1 MSATTPIQ
9 VTEKKARKP
18 TLSAKYSKFMVF
30 GYNFVQ
36 SLRASDILNDE
47 GLENAYAQLKM
58 FDTVDT
64 QSEFYEQ
71 FLNQS
76 GESGKVMRK
85 FIVQRNKPPKAPRK
99 PRAKKAAATTTTTT
113 ETTTTET
120 AKEKKPRKPRTKKT
134 TEVVQDTQNDVI
146 SEIVAAANADPLE
159 NIAVETTEPP
169 VKEKKARKPRAKK
182 VAEPAP
188 ENKTEENF
196 AKEEEECMKR
206 KALLAKMASKKATE
220 PAAENKTE
228 EDFAKEEQECM
239 KRKALL
245 TKMAARKKEAIVKS
259 TEPAATTPEKKSTEP
274 VKTPE
279 KKAPR
284 APKKKKVETHV
295 EVTPPFV
302 ESEELEEEE
311 IVTQEIVIGGETYLI
326 DGDNNLY
333 STQTHLEVGTYNQDT
348 KEISLNA

>member
-1 MSATTPIQ
+1 MSATTPVQ

-71 FLNQS
+71 FLSQS
-76 GESGKVMRK
+76 GESGRVMRK
-85 FIVQRNKPPKAPRK
+85 FIIQRNKPPKAPRK
-99 PRAKKAAATTTTTT
+99 PRAKKAAATTTTTTTT

-159 NIAVETTEPP
+159 NIAVETTEPA

-182 VAEPAP
+182 T
-188 ENKTEENF
+188 TEE
-196 AKEEEECMKR
+196 
-206 KALLAKMASKKATE
+206 KATE
-220 PAAENKTE
+220 PAT
-228 EDFAKEEQECM
+228 
-239 KRKALL
+239 
-245 TKMAARKKEAIVKS
+245 
-259 TEPAATTPEKKSTEP
+259 TTPEKKSTEP

-284 APKKKKVETHV
+284 APKKKAEKKVETHV

-326 DGDNNLY
+326 DNDNILY

-348 KEISLNA
+348 KEISLNT

>member
-71 FLNQS
+71 FLSQS
-76 GESGKVMRK
+76 GESGRVMRK
-85 FIVQRNKPPKAPRK
+85 FIIQRNKPPKAPRK
-99 PRAKKAAATTTTTT
+99 PRAKKAAATTTETTTT
-113 ETTTTET
+113 EPTTET

-159 NIAVETTEPP
+159 NIAVETTEPA

-182 VAEPAP
+182 T
-188 ENKTEENF
+188 TE
-196 AKEEEECMKR
+196 
-206 KALLAKMASKKATE
+206 KKATE
-220 PAAENKTE
+220 PAA
-228 EDFAKEEQECM
+228 
-239 KRKALL
+239 
-245 TKMAARKKEAIVKS
+245 
-259 TEPAATTPEKKSTEP
+259 TPEKKSTEP

-284 APKKKKVETHV
+284 APKKKAEKKVETHV

-326 DGDNNLY
+326 DNDNILY

-348 KEISLNA
+348 KEISINA

>member
-1 MSATTPIQ
+1 MSATTPVQ

-71 FLNQS
+71 FLSQS
-76 GESGKVMRK
+76 GESGRVMRK
-85 FIVQRNKPPKAPRK
+85 FIIQRNKPPKAPRK
-99 PRAKKAAATTTTTT
+99 PRAKKAAATTT
-113 ETTTTET
+113 ETTTTTTTEP

-159 NIAVETTEPP
+159 NIAVETTEPA
-169 VKEKKARKPRAKK
+169 VNEKKARKPRAKK
-182 VAEPAP
+182 T
-188 ENKTEENF
+188 TE
-196 AKEEEECMKR
+196 
-206 KALLAKMASKKATE
+206 KKATE
-220 PAAENKTE
+220 P
-228 EDFAKEEQECM
+228 
-239 KRKALL
+239 
-245 TKMAARKKEAIVKS
+245 V
-259 TEPAATTPEKKSTEP
+259 ATTPEKKSTEP
-274 VKTPE
+274 AATPE

-284 APKKKKVETHV
+284 APKKKAEKKVETHV

>member
-1 MSATTPIQ
+1 MSATTPVQ

-71 FLNQS
+71 FLSQS
-76 GESGKVMRK
+76 GESGRVMRK
-85 FIVQRNKPPKAPRK
+85 FIIQRNKPPKAPRK
-99 PRAKKAAATTTTTT
+99 PRAKKAAATTTETTTT
-113 ETTTTET
+113 EPTTET

-159 NIAVETTEPP
+159 NIAVETTEPA

-182 VAEPAP
+182 T
-188 ENKTEENF
+188 TE
-196 AKEEEECMKR
+196 
-206 KALLAKMASKKATE
+206 KKATE
-220 PAAENKTE
+220 PAA
-228 EDFAKEEQECM
+228 
-239 KRKALL
+239 
-245 TKMAARKKEAIVKS
+245 
-259 TEPAATTPEKKSTEP
+259 TPEKKSTEP

-284 APKKKKVETHV
+284 APKKKAEKKVETHV

-326 DGDNNLY
+326 DGDNILY

-348 KEISLNA
+348 KEFSLNA

>member
-1 MSATTPIQ
+1 MSATTPVQ

-71 FLNQS
+71 FLSQS
-76 GESGKVMRK
+76 GESGRVMRK
-85 FIVQRNKPPKAPRK
+85 FIIQRNKPPKAPRK
-99 PRAKKAAATTTTTT
+99 PRAKKAAATTTETTTT

-159 NIAVETTEPP
+159 NIAVETTEPA

-182 VAEPAP
+182 T
-188 ENKTEENF
+188 TEE
-196 AKEEEECMKR
+196 
-206 KALLAKMASKKATE
+206 KATE
-220 PAAENKTE
+220 PAT
-228 EDFAKEEQECM
+228 
-239 KRKALL
+239 
-245 TKMAARKKEAIVKS
+245 
-259 TEPAATTPEKKSTEP
+259 TTPEKKSTEP

-284 APKKKKVETHV
+284 APKKKAEKKVETHV

-326 DGDNNLY
+326 DNDNILY

-348 KEISLNA
+348 KEISLNT

>member
-1 MSATTPIQ
+1 MSATTPVQ

-71 FLNQS
+71 FLSQS
-76 GESGKVMRK
+76 GESGRVMRK
-85 FIVQRNKPPKAPRK
+85 FIIQRNKPPKAPRK
-99 PRAKKAAATTTTTT
+99 PRAKKAAATTTEPTTTT

-159 NIAVETTEPP
+159 NIAVETTEPA

-182 VAEPAP
+182 T
-188 ENKTEENF
+188 TE
-196 AKEEEECMKR
+196 
-206 KALLAKMASKKATE
+206 KKATE
-220 PAAENKTE
+220 P
-228 EDFAKEEQECM
+228 
-239 KRKALL
+239 
-245 TKMAARKKEAIVKS
+245 
-259 TEPAATTPEKKSTEP
+259 ATTPEKKSTEP

-284 APKKKKVETHV
+284 APKKKAEKKVETHV

-348 KEISLNA
+348 KEFSLNA

>member
-71 FLNQS
+71 FLSQS
-76 GESGKVMRK
+76 GESGRVMRK

-99 PRAKKAAATTTTTT
+99 PRAKKAATTT
-113 ETTTTET
+113 EPTTTETTTTTET

-159 NIAVETTEPP
+159 NIAVETTEPA

-182 VAEPAP
+182 
-188 ENKTEENF
+188 
-196 AKEEEECMKR
+196 
-206 KALLAKMASKKATE
+206 ATE
-220 PAAENKTE
+220 PSSENKTE
-228 EDFAKEEQECM
+228 EDFAKEEQERM

-245 TKMAARKKEAIVKS
+245 AKMAAA
-259 TEPAATTPEKKSTEP
+259 TPEKKSTEP

-284 APKKKKVETHV
+284 APKKKKVETQV
-295 EVTPPFV
+295 EVTPPLV

-348 KEISLNA
+348 QEISLNA

>member
-1 MSATTPIQ
+1 MSATTPVQ

-71 FLNQS
+71 FLSQS
-76 GESGKVMRK
+76 GESGRVMRK
-85 FIVQRNKPPKAPRK
+85 FIIQRNKPPKAPRK
-99 PRAKKAAATTTTTT
+99 PRAKKAAATTTETTTT
-113 ETTTTET
+113 EPTTET

-159 NIAVETTEPP
+159 NIAVETTEPA

-182 VAEPAP
+182 T
-188 ENKTEENF
+188 TE
-196 AKEEEECMKR
+196 
-206 KALLAKMASKKATE
+206 KKATE
-220 PAAENKTE
+220 PT
-228 EDFAKEEQECM
+228 
-239 KRKALL
+239 
-245 TKMAARKKEAIVKS
+245 
-259 TEPAATTPEKKSTEP
+259 TTPEKKSTEP

-284 APKKKKVETHV
+284 APKKKKVDTHV
-295 EVTPPFV
+295 EVTPPLV

-326 DGDNNLY
+326 DNDNILY

-348 KEISLNA
+348 KEISLNT

>member
-1 MSATTPIQ
+1 MSATTPVQ

-71 FLNQS
+71 FLSQS
-76 GESGKVMRK
+76 GESGRVMRK
-85 FIVQRNKPPKAPRK
+85 FIIQRNKPPKAPRK
-99 PRAKKAAATTTTTT
+99 PRAKKAAATTTETTTT
-113 ETTTTET
+113 EPTTET

-159 NIAVETTEPP
+159 NIAVETTEPA

-182 VAEPAP
+182 T
-188 ENKTEENF
+188 TE
-196 AKEEEECMKR
+196 
-206 KALLAKMASKKATE
+206 KKATE
-220 PAAENKTE
+220 PAA
-228 EDFAKEEQECM
+228 
-239 KRKALL
+239 
-245 TKMAARKKEAIVKS
+245 
-259 TEPAATTPEKKSTEP
+259 TPEKKSTEP

-284 APKKKKVETHV
+284 APKKKAEKKVETHV

-326 DGDNNLY
+326 DNDNILY

-348 KEISLNA
+348 KEISLNT

>member
-1 MSATTPIQ
+1 MSATTPVQ

-71 FLNQS
+71 FLSQS
-76 GESGKVMRK
+76 GESGRVMRK
-85 FIVQRNKPPKAPRK
+85 FIIQRNKPPKAPRK
-99 PRAKKAAATTTTTT
+99 PRAKKAAATTETTTTTT
-113 ETTTTET
+113 ETTTTEP

-159 NIAVETTEPP
+159 NIAVETTEPA

-182 VAEPAP
+182 T
-188 ENKTEENF
+188 TE
-196 AKEEEECMKR
+196 
-206 KALLAKMASKKATE
+206 KKATE
-220 PAAENKTE
+220 PAA
-228 EDFAKEEQECM
+228 
-239 KRKALL
+239 
-245 TKMAARKKEAIVKS
+245 
-259 TEPAATTPEKKSTEP
+259 TPEKKSTEH

-284 APKKKKVETHV
+284 APKKKAEKKVETHV

>member
-71 FLNQS
+71 FLSQS
-76 GESGKVMRK
+76 GESGRVMRK

-99 PRAKKAAATTTTTT
+99 PRAKKAATTT
-113 ETTTTET
+113 EPTTTETTTTTTET

-159 NIAVETTEPP
+159 NIAVETTTEPA

-182 VAEPAP
+182 
-188 ENKTEENF
+188 
-196 AKEEEECMKR
+196 
-206 KALLAKMASKKATE
+206 ATE
-220 PAAENKTE
+220 PSSENKTE
-228 EDFAKEEQECM
+228 EDFAKEEQERM

-245 TKMAARKKEAIVKS
+245 AKM
-259 TEPAATTPEKKSTEP
+259 AATTPEKKSTEP

-284 APKKKKVETHV
+284 APKKKKVETQV

-348 KEISLNA
+348 QEISLNA

>member
-1 MSATTPIQ
+1 MSATTPVQ

-71 FLNQS
+71 FLSQS
-76 GESGKVMRK
+76 GESGRVMRK

-99 PRAKKAAATTTTTT
+99 PRAKKAATTT
-113 ETTTTET
+113 EPTTTETTTTTET

-159 NIAVETTEPP
+159 NIAVETTEPA

-182 VAEPAP
+182 ATEPAP

-220 PAAENKTE
+220 PAAAENKTE
-228 EDFAKEEQECM
+228 EDFAKEEQERM

-245 TKMAARKKEAIVKS
+245 AKMAAA
-259 TEPAATTPEKKSTEP
+259 TPEKKSTEP

-284 APKKKKVETHV
+284 APKKKKVETQV
-295 EVTPPFV
+295 EVTPPLV

-348 KEISLNA
+348 QEISLNA

>member
-1 MSATTPIQ
+1 MSATTPVQ

-71 FLNQS
+71 FLSQS
-76 GESGKVMRK
+76 GESGRVMRK

-99 PRAKKAAATTTTTT
+99 PRAKKAATTT
-113 ETTTTET
+113 EPTTTETTTTTET

-159 NIAVETTEPP
+159 NIAVETTTEPA

-182 VAEPAP
+182 
-188 ENKTEENF
+188 
-196 AKEEEECMKR
+196 
-206 KALLAKMASKKATE
+206 ATE
-220 PAAENKTE
+220 PSSENKTE
-228 EDFAKEEQECM
+228 EDFAKEEQERM

-245 TKMAARKKEAIVKS
+245 AKM
-259 TEPAATTPEKKSTEP
+259 AATTPEKKSTEP

-284 APKKKKVETHV
+284 APKKKKVETQV

-348 KEISLNA
+348 QEISLNA

>member
-71 FLNQS
+71 FLSQS
-76 GESGKVMRK
+76 GESGRVMRK
-85 FIVQRNKPPKAPRK
+85 FIIQRNKPPKAPRK
-99 PRAKKAAATTTTTT
+99 PRAKKAAATTT
-113 ETTTTET
+113 ETTTTTTEP

-159 NIAVETTEPP
+159 NIAVETTEPA

-182 VAEPAP
+182 T
-188 ENKTEENF
+188 TE
-196 AKEEEECMKR
+196 
-206 KALLAKMASKKATE
+206 KKATE
-220 PAAENKTE
+220 P
-228 EDFAKEEQECM
+228 
-239 KRKALL
+239 
-245 TKMAARKKEAIVKS
+245 
-259 TEPAATTPEKKSTEP
+259 ATTPEKKSTEP

-284 APKKKKVETHV
+284 APKKKAEKKVETHV

-348 KEISLNA
+348 KEFSLNT

>member
-1 MSATTPIQ
+1 MSATTPVQ

-71 FLNQS
+71 FLSQS

-99 PRAKKAAATTTTTT
+99 PRAKKAATTT
-113 ETTTTET
+113 EPTTTETTTTTET

-159 NIAVETTEPP
+159 NIAVETTTEPA

-182 VAEPAP
+182 
-188 ENKTEENF
+188 
-196 AKEEEECMKR
+196 
-206 KALLAKMASKKATE
+206 ATE
-220 PAAENKTE
+220 PSSENKTE
-228 EDFAKEEQECM
+228 EDFAKEEQERM

-245 TKMAARKKEAIVKS
+245 AKM
-259 TEPAATTPEKKSTEP
+259 AATTPEKKSTEP

-284 APKKKKVETHV
+284 APKKKKVETQV

-348 KEISLNA
+348 QEISLNA

>member
-47 GLENAYAQLKM
+47 DLENAYAQLKM

-71 FLNQS
+71 FLSQS

-85 FIVQRNKPPKAPRK
+85 FIAQRNKPPKAPRK
-99 PRAKKAAATTTTTT
+99 PRAKKTATTTTTT
-113 ETTTTET
+113 EPADATET
-120 AKEKKPRKPRTKKT
+120 AKDKKPRKPRTKKT

-159 NIAVETTEPP
+159 NIAVETTEPA

-182 VAEPAP
+182 T
-188 ENKTEENF
+188 TE
-196 AKEEEECMKR
+196 
-206 KALLAKMASKKATE
+206 KKATE
-220 PAAENKTE
+220 PAT
-228 EDFAKEEQECM
+228 
-239 KRKALL
+239 
-245 TKMAARKKEAIVKS
+245 T
-259 TEPAATTPEKKSTEP
+259 TTPEKKSTEP

-284 APKKKKVETHV
+284 APKKKAEKKVETHV
-295 EVTPPFV
+295 EVTPPLV
-302 ESEELEEEE
+302 ETEELEEEE

-326 DGDNNLY
+326 DGDNILY
-333 STQTHLEVGTYNQDT
+333 STQTHLEVGTYDQDT
-348 KEISLNA
+348 QEISLNN

>member
-18 TLSAKYSKFMVF
+18 SLSAKYSKFMVF

-71 FLNQS
+71 FLSQIV
-76 GESGKVMRK
+76 GSGKIMRK
-85 FIVQRNKPPKAPRK
+85 FIVQRNNPPKAPRK
-99 PRAKKAAATTTTTT
+99 PRAKKAATTTT
-113 ETTTTET
+113 EPTTTTTTET

-159 NIAVETTEPP
+159 NIAVETTEPA

-182 VAEPAP
+182 T
-188 ENKTEENF
+188 TE
-196 AKEEEECMKR
+196 
-206 KALLAKMASKKATE
+206 KKATE
-220 PAAENKTE
+220 PAT
-228 EDFAKEEQECM
+228 
-239 KRKALL
+239 
-245 TKMAARKKEAIVKS
+245 
-259 TEPAATTPEKKSTEP
+259 TTPEKKATEP

-295 EVTPPFV
+295 EVTPPLV

-326 DGDNNLY
+326 DGDNILY
-333 STQTHLEVGTYNQDT
+333 STQTHEEVGTYNHDT

>member
-1 MSATTPIQ
+1 MSATTPVQ

-71 FLNQS
+71 FLSQS
-76 GESGKVMRK
+76 GESGRVMRK
-85 FIVQRNKPPKAPRK
+85 FIIQRNKPPKAPRK
-99 PRAKKAAATTTTTT
+99 PRAKKAAATTTETTTT
-113 ETTTTET
+113 EPTTET

-159 NIAVETTEPP
+159 NIAVETTEPA

-182 VAEPAP
+182 T
-188 ENKTEENF
+188 TEE
-196 AKEEEECMKR
+196 
-206 KALLAKMASKKATE
+206 KATE
-220 PAAENKTE
+220 PAT
-228 EDFAKEEQECM
+228 
-239 KRKALL
+239 
-245 TKMAARKKEAIVKS
+245 
-259 TEPAATTPEKKSTEP
+259 TTPEKKSTEP

-284 APKKKKVETHV
+284 APKKKAEKKVETHV

-326 DGDNNLY
+326 DNDNILY

-348 KEISLNA
+348 KEISLNT

>member
-71 FLNQS
+71 FLSQS
-76 GESGKVMRK
+76 GESGRVMRK
-85 FIVQRNKPPKAPRK
+85 FIIQRNKPPKAPRK
-99 PRAKKAAATTTTTT
+99 PRAKKAAATTEPTTT
-113 ETTTTET
+113 ETTTTTTEP

-159 NIAVETTEPP
+159 NIAVETTEPA

-182 VAEPAP
+182 T
-188 ENKTEENF
+188 TE
-196 AKEEEECMKR
+196 
-206 KALLAKMASKKATE
+206 KKATE
-220 PAAENKTE
+220 P
-228 EDFAKEEQECM
+228 
-239 KRKALL
+239 
-245 TKMAARKKEAIVKS
+245 
-259 TEPAATTPEKKSTEP
+259 ATTPEKKSTEP

-284 APKKKKVETHV
+284 APKKKAEKKVETHV

-326 DGDNNLY
+326 DGDNILY

-348 KEISLNA
+348 KEFSLNA

>member
-71 FLNQS
+71 FLSQS
-76 GESGKVMRK
+76 GESGRVMRK

-99 PRAKKAAATTTTTT
+99 PRAKKAATTTTTT

-159 NIAVETTEPP
+159 NIAVETTTEPA

-182 VAEPAP
+182 
-188 ENKTEENF
+188 
-196 AKEEEECMKR
+196 
-206 KALLAKMASKKATE
+206 ATE
-220 PAAENKTE
+220 PSSENKTE
-228 EDFAKEEQECM
+228 EDFAKEEQERM

-245 TKMAARKKEAIVKS
+245 AKM
-259 TEPAATTPEKKSTEP
+259 AATTPEKKSTEP

-295 EVTPPFV
+295 EVTPPLV

-326 DGDNNLY
+326 DGDNILY
-333 STQTHLEVGTYNQDT
+333 STQTHEEVGTYNHDT
-348 KEISLNA
+348 KEISLNT

>member
-1 MSATTPIQ
+1 MSATTPVQ

-71 FLNQS
+71 FLSQS
-76 GESGKVMRK
+76 GESGRVMRK
-85 FIVQRNKPPKAPRK
+85 FIIQRNKPPKAPRK
-99 PRAKKAAATTTTTT
+99 PRAKKAAATTEPTTT
-113 ETTTTET
+113 ETTTTTTEP

-159 NIAVETTEPP
+159 NIAVETTEPA

-182 VAEPAP
+182 T
-188 ENKTEENF
+188 TE
-196 AKEEEECMKR
+196 
-206 KALLAKMASKKATE
+206 KKA
-220 PAAENKTE
+220 
-228 EDFAKEEQECM
+228 
-239 KRKALL
+239 
-245 TKMAARKKEAIVKS
+245 

-284 APKKKKVETHV
+284 APKKKAEKKVETHV

-348 KEISLNA
+348 KEFSLNA

>member
-1 MSATTPIQ
+1 MSATTPVQ

-71 FLNQS
+71 FLSQS
-76 GESGKVMRK
+76 GESGRVMRK
-85 FIVQRNKPPKAPRK
+85 FIIQRNKPPKAPRK
-99 PRAKKAAATTTTTT
+99 PRAKKAAATTETTTTTTTT
-113 ETTTTET
+113 ETTTTEP

-159 NIAVETTEPP
+159 DIAVETTEPA

-182 VAEPAP
+182 T
-188 ENKTEENF
+188 TE
-196 AKEEEECMKR
+196 
-206 KALLAKMASKKATE
+206 KKATE
-220 PAAENKTE
+220 PAA
-228 EDFAKEEQECM
+228 
-239 KRKALL
+239 
-245 TKMAARKKEAIVKS
+245 
-259 TEPAATTPEKKSTEP
+259 TPEKKSTEH

-284 APKKKKVETHV
+284 APKKKAEKKVETHV
-295 EVTPPFV
+295 EVTPPLI

>member
-71 FLNQS
+71 FLSQS

-99 PRAKKAAATTTTTT
+99 PRAKKAATTT
-113 ETTTTET
+113 EPTTTET

-159 NIAVETTEPP
+159 NIAVETTTEPA

-182 VAEPAP
+182 
-188 ENKTEENF
+188 
-196 AKEEEECMKR
+196 
-206 KALLAKMASKKATE
+206 ATE
-220 PAAENKTE
+220 PSSENKTE
-228 EDFAKEEQECM
+228 EDFAKEEQERM

-245 TKMAARKKEAIVKS
+245 AKM
-259 TEPAATTPEKKSTEP
+259 AATTPEKKSTEP

-284 APKKKKVETHV
+284 APKKKKVETQV
-295 EVTPPFV
+295 EVTPPLV

-348 KEISLNA
+348 QEISLNA

>member
-47 GLENAYAQLKM
+47 DLENAYAQLKM

-71 FLNQS
+71 LLSQS

-85 FIVQRNKPPKAPRK
+85 FIAQRNKPPKAPRK
-99 PRAKKAAATTTTTT
+99 PRAKKTATTTTTT
-113 ETTTTET
+113 EPADATET

-159 NIAVETTEPP
+159 NIAVETTEPA

-182 VAEPAP
+182 TTEPAT
-188 ENKTEENF
+188 ENKTEEDF
-196 AKEEEECMKR
+196 AKEKEERMKR
-206 KALLAKMASKKATE
+206 KALLAKMAANKKATE
-220 PAAENKTE
+220 PA
-228 EDFAKEEQECM
+228 
-239 KRKALL
+239 
-245 TKMAARKKEAIVKS
+245 I
-259 TEPAATTPEKKSTEP
+259 TPEKKSTEP

-284 APKKKKVETHV
+284 APKKKAEKKVETHV

-333 STQTHLEVGTYNQDT
+333 STQTHLEVGTYNKDT
-348 KEISLNA
+348 KEISLNN

>member
-1 MSATTPIQ
+1 MSATTPVQ

-71 FLNQS
+71 FLSQS
-76 GESGKVMRK
+76 GESGRVMRK
-85 FIVQRNKPPKAPRK
+85 FIIQRNKPPKAPRK
-99 PRAKKAAATTTTTT
+99 PRAKKAAATTETTTTTTT
-113 ETTTTET
+113 ETTTTEP

-159 NIAVETTEPP
+159 NIAVETTEPA

-182 VAEPAP
+182 T
-188 ENKTEENF
+188 TE
-196 AKEEEECMKR
+196 
-206 KALLAKMASKKATE
+206 KKATE
-220 PAAENKTE
+220 P
-228 EDFAKEEQECM
+228 
-239 KRKALL
+239 
-245 TKMAARKKEAIVKS
+245 
-259 TEPAATTPEKKSTEP
+259 ATTPEKKSTEP

-284 APKKKKVETHV
+284 APKKKAEKKVETHV

-348 KEISLNA
+348 KEFSLNA

>member
-71 FLNQS
+71 FLSQS

-99 PRAKKAAATTTTTT
+99 PRAKKAAATTTEPTTTT

-159 NIAVETTEPP
+159 NIAVETTEPA

-182 VAEPAP
+182 ATEPAT
-188 ENKTEENF
+188 ENKTEEDF
-196 AKEEEECMKR
+196 AKEKEERMKR
-206 KALLAKMASKKATE
+206 KALLAKMAANKKATE
-220 PAAENKTE
+220 PA
-228 EDFAKEEQECM
+228 
-239 KRKALL
+239 
-245 TKMAARKKEAIVKS
+245 I
-259 TEPAATTPEKKSTEP
+259 TPEKKSTEP

-295 EVTPPFV
+295 EVTPPLV

>member
-71 FLNQS
+71 FLSQS
-76 GESGKVMRK
+76 GESGRVMRK

-99 PRAKKAAATTTTTT
+99 PRAKKAATTT
-113 ETTTTET
+113 EPTTTEPTTTET

-159 NIAVETTEPP
+159 NIAVETTTEPA

-182 VAEPAP
+182 
-188 ENKTEENF
+188 
-196 AKEEEECMKR
+196 
-206 KALLAKMASKKATE
+206 ATE
-220 PAAENKTE
+220 PSSENKTE
-228 EDFAKEEQECM
+228 EDFAKEEQERM

-245 TKMAARKKEAIVKS
+245 AKM
-259 TEPAATTPEKKSTEP
+259 AATTPEKKSTEP

-284 APKKKKVETHV
+284 APKKKKVETQV
-295 EVTPPFV
+295 EVTPPLV

-348 KEISLNA
+348 QEISLNA